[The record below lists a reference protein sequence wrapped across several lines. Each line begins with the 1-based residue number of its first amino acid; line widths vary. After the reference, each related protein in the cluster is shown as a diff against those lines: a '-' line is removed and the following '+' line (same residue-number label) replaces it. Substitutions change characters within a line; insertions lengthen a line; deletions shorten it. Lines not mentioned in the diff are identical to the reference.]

1 MQYVGVYSCP
11 LLAFTPCSLYV
22 FVKKTFDPPTD
33 VRQAGVHIC
42 PTCLQSEFSFFRY
55 IIIIYFFVNM
65 L

>member
-42 PTCLQSEFSFFRY
+42 PTCLQSEFSFFSLHY
-55 IIIIYFFVNM
+55 HNLFFVNM